1 MGDIAYSWMNSPIT
15 VGISLMVEGILL
27 WVIPILVSN
36 FYLNYGWGLL
46 KNIFNVSVVLFAI
59 GILIGFY
66 LSKILLNGDIGKYV
80 IFEKNR
86 IEKFFKIFL
95 FSFPL
100 VVIFSA
106 VLIKYL
112 ILVPI
117 SSTQIESVIIL
128 SILSYGGGICFSIGY
143 NILKKSN
150 NIVG

>member
-95 FSFPL
+95 FHFH
-100 VVIFSA
+100 
-106 VLIKYL
+106 
-112 ILVPI
+112 
-117 SSTQIESVIIL
+117 
-128 SILSYGGGICFSIGY
+128 
-143 NILKKSN
+143 
-150 NIVG
+150 